1 MIFPLI
7 QVLVTAVIL
16 AYAGYWRRRQSNRRT
31 ATWPELVAK
40 LRRNS
45 EFGFD
50 EVATRYLFGEGINAT
65 TQDIWSRIDG
75 PKGLWAM
82 YTNAGVFI
90 QLADYAS
97 EHGDGVP
104 EELIEGL
111 RSDAF
116 QIRMCVMMALAQ
128 YGFSRASEGVRVN
141 AFRAATMYTGMAA
154 RMTQMLQDVAPVMVP
169 DFVAAM

>member
-16 AYAGYWRRRQSNRRT
+16 AYAGYWRRRQSNRR
-31 ATWPELVAK
+31 AASWQEIVAR
-40 LRRNS
+40 LRPNS

-65 TQDIWSRIDG
+65 PQDIWPRIDG
-75 PKGLWAM
+75 AKGLWAM

-90 QLADYAS
+90 QLADYAA
-97 EHGDGVP
+97 EHGTGVP
-104 EELIEGL
+104 EEMLEGL

-128 YGFSRASEGVRVN
+128 HAFSKSSVGASVN
-141 AFRAATMYTGMAA
+141 AHRAADSYSIMLA
-154 RMTQMLQDVAPVMVP
+154 RVTAMFQEHCGLLFPN
-169 DFVAAM
+169 FVEAM

>member
-16 AYAGYWRRRQSNRRT
+16 AYAGYWRRRQSNRRA

-128 YGFSRASEGVRVN
+128 HAFSKSSVGASVN
-141 AFRAATMYTGMAA
+141 AHRAAETYSIMLA
-154 RMTQMLQDVAPVMVP
+154 RITAMFQEHCGLLFPN
-169 DFVAAM
+169 FVEAM